1 MSRQAMLV
9 PIRRI
14 LVALD
19 ASAASGA
26 ALDAAARLAAG
37 MEAELLGLFVE
48 DINLLR
54 FAGLSFARE
63 VGFPTARMRRMRSAD
78 MESALRAQASL
89 AQEALTAAAEGQ
101 RLHFSFRVVRGE
113 VSAQLL
119 AATQEAD
126 LLVIGLKTRDVRRVG
141 VTVREIITVAPRPV
155 LILPSGVDVRPPIL
169 AFYDGSPGSAQ
180 ALRVATRLAQMEG
193 GVLTVLY
200 PASERRLHEE
210 IAGSLEGS
218 GVALRYRGLMRT
230 NVASLAHAAHTEAAG
245 VLVLSAGL
253 PFEEGTLEDLLG
265 RLNCAVLL
273 AR

>member
-1 MSRQAMLV
+1 MSRQAMSA
-9 PIRRI
+9 PIQRI

-19 ASAASGA
+19 ASAASGVALGA
-26 ALDAAARLAAG
+26 AVRLAAK

-54 FAGLSFARE
+54 FAGLPFARE
-63 VGFPTARMRRMRSAD
+63 VGFPTARTRRMGSAD

-89 AQEALTAAAEGQ
+89 AQEALTAAARGQ
-101 RLHFSFRVVRGE
+101 HLRCAFRVVRGE

-119 AATQEAD
+119 EAAHEVD

-141 VTVREIITVAPRPV
+141 VAVREIITAASRPV
-155 LILPSGVDVRPPIL
+155 LILPAGADVRPPIL
-169 AFYDGSPGSAQ
+169 VFYDGSPGSAQ
-180 ALRVATRLAQMEG
+180 ALSAATRLVQMEG

-200 PASERRLHEE
+200 PASERRLPEE
-210 IAGSLEGS
+210 IAGSFGGI
-218 GVALRYRGLMRT
+218 GVALRYRGLART
-230 NVASLAHAAHTEAAG
+230 DVAGLAYAAHTEAAG
-245 VLVLSAGL
+245 VLVLGEGFPLEAGA
-253 PFEEGTLEDLLG
+253 LENLLG

>member
-1 MSRQAMLV
+1 MSA

-26 ALDAAARLAAG
+26 ALGAAVRLAAG

-54 FAGLSFARE
+54 FAGLPFARE
-63 VGFPTARMRRMRSAD
+63 VGFLTARTRRMGSAD

-89 AQEALTAAAEGQ
+89 AQEALTTAAQGQ
-101 RLHFSFRVVRGE
+101 HLRCSFRVVRGE

-119 AATQEAD
+119 EAAHEVD

-141 VTVREIITVAPRPV
+141 ATVREIITVAPRPV

-169 AFYDGSPGSAQ
+169 AFYDGSPGSTQ
-180 ALRVATRLAQMEG
+180 ALSVATRLAQMER

-200 PASERRLHEE
+200 PASEHRLHEE

-218 GVALRYRGLMRT
+218 GLTLRYRGLTRT
-230 NVASLAHAAHTEAAG
+230 DVTSLAHAALTEAAG
-245 VLVLSAGL
+245 VLVLGAGFL
-253 PFEEGTLEDLLG
+253 FEEGTLEEMLG